1 MLTHA
6 KPVNFK
12 CFPLHTFL
20 LFFYSSILFFF
31 FSFFVFFLFRFLLSA
46 FCCVFVMG
54 QFHSSQASSAP
65 EQEKKTDYYEL
76 LGLTRAATDEEI
88 KKAYRKKALV
98 LHPDRN
104 YGNVDEATK
113 LFAEIQSAYEV
124 LADPQ
129 ERAWYDSHSEA
140 FLGTDGGDGDQH
152 SYNVRITTAEDVL
165 KLFSKFSPRMEFSDS
180 STGFFGGLREQ
191 FEQLALEER
200 LACQWEHQDPL
211 EYPSFGS
218 CDGDFETVV
227 RPFYAAWSGFSTQ
240 KSFAWKDVHRY
251 SEAPDRRVRRM
262 MEKENKR
269 LRDEAIRE
277 FNDAVRSLVAFVKKR
292 DPRYKS
298 NAQSEAQRQET
309 LRQSVAAQAARSRA
323 HNQAQMRDH
332 VLPDWAQSEQPVE
345 DEESE
350 ESEVESFEC
359 VACHK
364 FFKSQKQSEAH
375 ERSKKHLKAVKQL
388 CWEMRME
395 NEALDLESTG
405 DTNFPVDAP
414 RSELGVDENE
424 VEMPPSE
431 ADESQNSHVDANSDG
446 IEIMQTQ
453 EETSVEQPLPTPA
466 SPDDDHLVASEDDY
480 ASREYVET
488 RLRTE
493 FDSLSTTAAGEDSS
507 PSGLHEPSSAP
518 KLGKAKQKKAKKA
531 AKEANQ
537 SSGFACANCQESFPS
552 KNKLFDHIQ
561 ELDHAQPVKK
571 SVKKGKK
578 H

>member
-1 MLTHA
+1 
-6 KPVNFK
+6 
-12 CFPLHTFL
+12 
-20 LFFYSSILFFF
+20 
-31 FSFFVFFLFRFLLSA
+31 
-46 FCCVFVMG
+46 MG
-54 QFHSSQASSAP
+54 QFHSSQASSGAS
-65 EQEKKTDYYEL
+65 EQPNQKTDYYEL
-76 LGLTRAATDEEI
+76 LGITRGATDEEI

-129 ERAWYDSHSEA
+129 ERAWYDSHSDA
-140 FLGTDGGDGDQH
+140 FLGTNANTDDQH
-152 SYNVRITTAEDVL
+152 SYNVRITTAQDVL

-180 STGFFGGLREQ
+180 PTGFFGGLREQ

-200 LACQWEHQDPL
+200 LACQWENQDPI

-218 CDGDFETVV
+218 SNDGFENVV
-227 RPFYAAWSGFSTQ
+227 RPFYAAWTGFSTQ
-240 KSFAWKDVHRY
+240 KTFAWKDAHRY

-269 LRDEAIRE
+269 LREEGIRE

-292 DPRYKS
+292 DPRYKV

-323 HNQAQMRDH
+323 VNQAKMRDH
-332 VLPDWAQSEQPVE
+332 VLPEWAQSEQPVAA
-345 DEESE
+345 DDQEESE

-359 VACHK
+359 VVCHK
-364 FFKSQKQSEAH
+364 YFKSQKQFEAH

-388 CWEMRME
+388 CWEMRMQNDE
-395 NEALDLESTG
+395 LDLESADDSSANAT
-405 DTNFPVDAP
+405 TTKPLEVDDGEDEVYAT
-414 RSELGVDENE
+414 SQVD
-424 VEMPPSE
+424 VGLE
-431 ADESQNSHVDANSDG
+431 ASKSHDIDAEDQGGSHG
-446 IEIMQTQ
+446 P
-453 EETSVEQPLPTPA
+453 EETTKLSEPNSPTT
-466 SPDDDHLVASEDDY
+466 SHDDDY

-493 FDSLSTTAAGEDSS
+493 MDSLSTGAGDSDIPDHPLSSDLTEQS
-507 PSGLHEPSSAP
+507 PTL
-518 KLGKAKQKKAKKA
+518 KMGKAKQKRAKKA
-531 AKEANQ
+531 AKQADQ
-537 SSGFACANCQESFPS
+537 PGFICANCQAPFTS
-552 KNKLFDHIQ
+552 KSKLFNHIRD
-561 ELDHAQPVKK
+561 LGHAQPVTG
-571 SVKKGKK
+571 SVARKGKK

>member
-1 MLTHA
+1 
-6 KPVNFK
+6 
-12 CFPLHTFL
+12 
-20 LFFYSSILFFF
+20 
-31 FSFFVFFLFRFLLSA
+31 
-46 FCCVFVMG
+46 
-54 QFHSSQASSAP
+54 
-65 EQEKKTDYYEL
+65 
-76 LGLTRAATDEEI
+76 
-88 KKAYRKKALV
+88 V

-129 ERAWYDSHSEA
+129 ERAWYDSHSDA
-140 FLGTDGGDGDQH
+140 FLGTNGNTDDQH

-200 LACQWEHQDPL
+200 LACQWEDQDPI

-218 CDGDFETVV
+218 SNDDFENVV
-227 RPFYAAWSGFSTQ
+227 RPFYAAWTGFSTQ
-240 KSFAWKDVHRY
+240 KKFAWKDVHRY

-269 LRDEAIRE
+269 LREEGIRE

-292 DPRYKS
+292 DPRYKV

-323 HNQAQMRDH
+323 VNQAKMRDH
-332 VLPDWAQSEQPVE
+332 VLPEWAQSEEPVAA

-359 VACHK
+359 VVCHK
-364 FFKSQKQSEAH
+364 YFKSQKQFEAH

-388 CWEMRME
+388 CWEMRMQNDE
-395 NEALDLESTG
+395 LDLESADDSSTNATTTKPLEVDDG
-405 DTNFPVDAP
+405 EDEVYATSQDDVRLDVLRSHDTDTEDQG
-414 RSELGVDENE
+414 S
-424 VEMPPSE
+424 
-431 ADESQNSHVDANSDG
+431 SHDL
-446 IEIMQTQ
+446 
-453 EETSVEQPLPTPA
+453 EETTKLSEPNSPTT
-466 SPDDDHLVASEDDY
+466 SHIDDDDY

-493 FDSLSTTAAGEDSS
+493 MDSLSMGAGDSDI
-507 PSGLHEPSSAP
+507 PAHPSSDLTEQSP
-518 KLGKAKQKKAKKA
+518 TLKMGKAKQKRAKKA
-531 AKEANQ
+531 AKQADQ
-537 SSGFACANCQESFPS
+537 PGFICAICQAPFSSKS
-552 KNKLFDHIQ
+552 KLFNHIRD
-561 ELDHAQPVKK
+561 LGHAQPVTG
-571 SVKKGKK
+571 SVARKGKK

>member
-1 MLTHA
+1 
-6 KPVNFK
+6 
-12 CFPLHTFL
+12 
-20 LFFYSSILFFF
+20 
-31 FSFFVFFLFRFLLSA
+31 
-46 FCCVFVMG
+46 
-54 QFHSSQASSAP
+54 
-65 EQEKKTDYYEL
+65 
-76 LGLTRAATDEEI
+76 
-88 KKAYRKKALV
+88 

-140 FLGTDGGDGDQH
+140 FLGTDGSAGDQH

-180 STGFFGGLREQ
+180 PTGFFGGLREQ

-200 LACQWEHQDPL
+200 LACQWEHQDPI

-218 CDGDFETVV
+218 RDDDFETVV
-227 RPFYAAWSGFSTQ
+227 RPFYAAWTGFSTQ

-269 LRDEAIRE
+269 LRDDGIRE
-277 FNDAVRSLVAFVKKR
+277 FNDAVRSLVAFIKKR

-323 HNQAQMRDH
+323 FNQAKLRDH
-332 VLPDWAQSEQPVE
+332 IIPDWAQSEQPVADDE
-345 DEESE
+345 EESE
-350 ESEVESFEC
+350 DSEVESFEC

-364 FFKSQKQSEAH
+364 FFKSQKQFEAH

-388 CWEMRME
+388 CWEMRMQ
-395 NEALDLESTG
+395 NDQLDLESIG
-405 DTNFPVDAP
+405 D
-414 RSELGVDENE
+414 
-424 VEMPPSE
+424 
-431 ADESQNSHVDANSDG
+431 SDG
-446 IEIMQTQ
+446 NAVTTPPPEASESDEKEVNGAQNIPRPDADAGCTE
-453 EETSVEQPLPTPA
+453 SVHGQGEASAQRSSPTPV
-466 SPDDDHLVASEDDY
+466 SSSEDRPVASEENDDDY

-488 RLRTE
+488 RLRNDM
-493 FDSLSTTAAGEDSS
+493 DSLSTAAGDDQLSS
-507 PSGLHEPSSAP
+507 SGLTEQSPTP
-518 KLGKAKQKKAKKA
+518 KLGKAKQKRAKRA
-531 AKEANQ
+531 AKQADQ
-537 SSGFACANCQESFPS
+537 TSGFVCANCEAQFAS
-552 KNKLFDHIQ
+552 KSKLFEHIR
-561 ELDHAQPVKK
+561 ELPDHAQPVKVGK
-571 SVKKGKK
+571 RGKK